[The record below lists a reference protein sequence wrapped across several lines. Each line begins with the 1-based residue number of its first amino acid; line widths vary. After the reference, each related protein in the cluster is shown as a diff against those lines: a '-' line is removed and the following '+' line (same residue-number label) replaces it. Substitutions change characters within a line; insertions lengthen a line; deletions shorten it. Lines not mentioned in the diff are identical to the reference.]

1 MLAAFGNNR
10 VAVFRKPTVGILS
23 TGDEIVGID
32 KTPKDFEIRN
42 SNAYSLATQVM
53 RAGGTPKLLPVA
65 RDTLQHTAEMIE
77 LGLGCDLLLLSG
89 GVSAGKYD
97 VVEPA
102 LAEFGAE
109 FFFDRVLIQPGQPV
123 VFGRAREIFFFGLP
137 GNPSSTMVTFE
148 IFARA
153 ALELL
158 AGQCEAPLLY
168 ALEPPD
174 MRFPTS
180 CGYDALSA
188 GASQPGRRRRHARSL
203 ARVRR
208 RAGADARQCL
218 PGGAARLS
226 RLSRRRLDSSA
237 AQMKKLSHFDSAG
250 AARMVDVS
258 AKSETKRTARA
269 HAFVRIT
276 PRVLKKLPENPKGNP
291 LEIAR
296 IAGISAA
303 KRTSDLIPLCHPL
316 MLSHAD
322 VEVSIEKKGVR
333 IVATASTTSQT
344 GVEMEALTAAA
355 VAALTVYDMTKAL
368 DKSIA
373 ISDVYLLEKTGGKSG
388 DFRRKNHHD

>member
-1 MLAAFGNNR
+1 
-10 VAVFRKPTVGILS
+10 
-23 TGDEIVGID
+23 
-32 KTPKDFEIRN
+32 
-42 SNAYSLATQVM
+42 
-53 RAGGTPKLLPVA
+53 
-65 RDTLQHTAEMIE
+65 
-77 LGLGCDLLLLSG
+77 
-89 GVSAGKYD
+89 
-97 VVEPA
+97 
-102 LAEFGAE
+102 
-109 FFFDRVLIQPGQPV
+109 
-123 VFGRAREIFFFGLP
+123 
-137 GNPSSTMVTFE
+137 
-148 IFARA
+148 
-153 ALELL
+153 
-158 AGQCEAPLLY
+158 
-168 ALEPPD
+168 
-174 MRFPTS
+174 
-180 CGYDALSA
+180 
-188 GASQPGRRRRHARSL
+188 
-203 ARVRR
+203 
-208 RAGADARQCL
+208 
-218 PGGAARLS
+218 
-226 RLSRRRLDSSA
+226 
-237 AQMKKLSHFDSAG
+237 MKKLSHFDSAG

-269 HAFVRIT
+269 HAFVHIT

-388 DFRRKNHHD
+388 DFRRKESS